1 MDYRGLSHH
10 PGLLTKIHPT
20 GWKDLASR
28 CTPGVVYAAK
38 VDETCVHRSRAR
50 SECVATGAEKSGG
63 SALLDQ
69 GKVNRFGGSTDGHSA
84 VSDGPCVVNNR

>member
-1 MDYRGLSHH
+1 MDYRGLSHY

-20 GWKDLASR
+20 DWKDLASR

-38 VDETCVHRSRAR
+38 VDVSLVHRSRAR

-69 GKVNRFGGSTDGHSA
+69 GKVNRFGGGAQMVTARYQMDR
-84 VSDGPCVVNNR
+84 VW

>member
-1 MDYRGLSHH
+1 M
-10 PGLLTKIHPT
+10 
-20 GWKDLASR
+20 
-28 CTPGVVYAAK
+28 YAAK
-38 VDETCVHRSRAR
+38 VDASLVHRSRAR